1 MRLSTLAI
9 EGSDRLGEGG
19 GRAASRLD
27 LALLAL
33 ALPLFIVAGWPLLG
47 YAVGAGAWLAQRG
60 IRLAADRRASRALAT
75 GDRRTA
81 LGALAAA
88 TLGRVWLVA
97 LAVLLVGLAERESG
111 LAAAILCGVLFTVYL
126 VVQLV
131 ARLLQGEGGG

>member
-19 GRAASRLD
+19 GPAASRLD

-33 ALPLFIVAGWPLLG
+33 ALPLFVVAGWPLLG

-60 IRLAADRRASRALAT
+60 IRLAADRRASRALAA

-88 TLGRVWLVA
+88 MLGRVWLVS
-97 LAVLLVGLAERESG
+97 LAVLLVGLAQRESG
-111 LAAAILCGVLFTVYL
+111 LASAILCAVLFTVYL
-126 VVQLV
+126 GAQLL
-131 ARLLQGEGGG
+131 ARLLHPGGEG